1 MKHPYRRR
9 NPKVI
14 ALIIEIVL
22 STIGGIIL
30 LVLYENKTPLNVPV
44 TLISTGVLLF
54 SIILTLSLIRYD
66 ALRDI
71 RADGTFKGSNLPL
84 YTDQTTLQGHD
95 IIEEREKDDK

>member
-22 STIGGIIL
+22 SAIGGIVL
-30 LVLYENKTPLNVPV
+30 LVLYVNKTPLNVPV
-44 TLISTGVLLF
+44 TLIITGVLLF